1 MKYIKWMLV
10 AAAFTMAW
18 SCSSSDENDNNDNGG
33 LTGTSSFMASQQPQW
48 QVDMNDNQQPPQWE
62 APDPSKYECKMIVM
76 LRLQDELVP
85 YSTDDDVMAVI
96 SNDECR
102 ALSKRDGNAQKVYF
116 VINVHGNTSESGGN
130 FRLCYYSGGL
140 KQLFQLDTPQN
151 TFFNERNVGID
162 NDFSPPLLD
171 GATKYAVKTKVNV
184 SFPLTNGDP
193 ILTEND
199 QLAVFVDGECRGVGK
214 AGQPFTVFTNSTGER
229 GELRYYS
236 QKRGG
241 IFIAAKRLTLT
252 GEPQSVTFEF

>member
-1 MKYIKWMLV
+1 MKYHV
-10 AAAFTMAW
+10 AMFMAAVLTMSWGCA
-18 SCSSSDENDNNDNGG
+18 SNDDDDNKGNGG
-33 LTGTSSFMASQQPQW
+33 LTGTSTFQASQQPQW
-48 QVDMNDNQQPPQWE
+48 QVDMSDSQERPQWA
-62 APDPSKYECKMIVM
+62 APDPSKYENKMIVM

-85 YSTDDDVMAVI
+85 FSTDDDLMAVLAG
-96 SNDECR
+96 DECR
-102 ALSKRDGNAQKVYF
+102 ALSDRGGNAQKVYF
-116 VINVHGNTSESGGN
+116 VINVHGNSSESGDN

-140 KQLFQLDTPQN
+140 KQLFVLDTPQN

-171 GATKYAVKTKVNV
+171 GATKYAVKTKVTV

-214 AGQPFTVFTNSTGER
+214 AGQPFTVFTNSAGER

>member
-10 AAAFTMAW
+10 AAAFTLAW
-18 SCSSSDENDNNDNGG
+18 SCSSSDEDDNNSDG
-33 LTGTSSFMASQQPQW
+33 LTGTSTFLASQQPQW
-48 QVDMNDNQQPPQWE
+48 QVDMNDNQQCPQWT
-62 APDPSKYECKMIVM
+62 APDPSKYESKMIVM

-85 YSTDDDVMAVI
+85 YSTDDDLIAVI
-96 SNDECR
+96 AGDECR

-116 VINVHGNTSESGGN
+116 VINVHGKNSESGGD

-140 KQLFQLDTPQN
+140 KQLFELDTPQN

-171 GATKYAVKTKVNV
+171 GATKYAVKTKVTVN
-184 SFPLTNGDP
+184 FPQTDGEP
-193 ILTEND
+193 ILTESD
-199 QLAVFVDGECRGVGK
+199 LLAVFVDGECRGVGHI
-214 AGQPFTVFTNSTGER
+214 GQSFTVFTNSSGEK